1 MATVLDGVYHLSMIR
16 RNIAVTLKIDE
27 IYKGVSLKKA
37 NPETISKGKEIY
49 TLMAK
54 EAGVDPAQALNLLTS
69 KLCRP
74 WDEPDDFFS
83 DLGNDD
89 ILAIIEARKYF
100 HLPPLE

>member
-1 MATVLDGVYHLSMIR
+1 MRI
-16 RNIAVTLKIDE
+16 NE
-27 IYKGVSLKKA
+27 IYKDVSIKKA
-37 NPETISKGKEIY
+37 NPQAISKGKGIY

-54 EAGVDPAQALNLLTS
+54 EAGIDPVEALNSLIS

-74 WDEPDDFFS
+74 WDEPEDFFH

-89 ILAIIEARKYF
+89 VLARIEARRHF

>member
-1 MATVLDGVYHLSMIR
+1 
-16 RNIAVTLKIDE
+16 VTLKIDE
-27 IYKGVSLKKA
+27 IRKGVSLRKA
-37 NPETISKGKEIY
+37 NTETISKGKEIY

-54 EAGVDPAQALNLLTS
+54 EAGIDPVEALNSLIS

-74 WDEPDDFFS
+74 WDEPEDFFS

-89 ILAIIEARKYF
+89 ILSIIEARKHF